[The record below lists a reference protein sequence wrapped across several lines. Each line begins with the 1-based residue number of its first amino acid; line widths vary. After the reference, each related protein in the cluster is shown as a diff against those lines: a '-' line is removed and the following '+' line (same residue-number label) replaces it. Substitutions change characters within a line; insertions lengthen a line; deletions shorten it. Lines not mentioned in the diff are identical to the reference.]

1 MGIVPQEPLSL
12 ATHVTMVQL
21 AHVVGLL
28 GLINV
33 FVLYAARRYL
43 FGQPAIQ
50 EKIVGALLTPLLLGD
65 LLHMGITWWALG
77 EGRWDVKNWSGTLWV
92 TMVSGITLLVPRI
105 AWHLGIGRYVHNRDG
120 MHTKRV

>member
-1 MGIVPQEPLSL
+1 MMQF
-12 ATHVTMVQL
+12 

-33 FVLYAARRYL
+33 FVLWAARQYL

-65 LLHMGITWWALG
+65 VFHMTITLWALG
-77 EGRWDVKNWSGTLWV
+77 EGRWDVRHWSGTLWV
-92 TMVSGITLLVPRI
+92 TMVSGITLLVPRV
-105 AWHLGIGRYVHNRDG
+105 AWHLGIGRYVHHRDG
-120 MHTKRV
+120 FHAKKI